1 VSFMT
6 SSERKIYF
14 TDGRERNYIYPVTI
28 KLYDIL
34 EVNKAL
40 VRSIKSRMIPF
51 AILLPD
57 RRSLYFL
64 TNH

>member
-1 VSFMT
+1 L
-6 SSERKIYF
+6 KA
-14 TDGRERNYIYPVTI
+14 
-28 KLYDIL
+28 
-34 EVNKAL
+34 NKAL
-40 VRSIKSRMIPF
+40 VRSIKSRRIPF